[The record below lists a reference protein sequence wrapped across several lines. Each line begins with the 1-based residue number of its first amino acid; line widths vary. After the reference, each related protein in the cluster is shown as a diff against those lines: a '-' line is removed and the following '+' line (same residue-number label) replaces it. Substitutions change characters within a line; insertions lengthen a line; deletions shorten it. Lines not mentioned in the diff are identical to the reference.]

1 MIEPDSRHKPTAL
14 ELNQETARIAW
25 RELQRFFARGV
36 TVAVVPELDLLAV
49 ASEIA
54 RDNKTAVAAW
64 MQAGQVGVVSDL
76 LAQQWLDA
84 DAEVWSVVV
93 KPWVLVQAVAEV
105 RD

>member
-1 MIEPDSRHKPTAL
+1 MIESDSNHAPRAL
-14 ELNQETARIAW
+14 ELNQETARIPW

-36 TVAVVPELDLLAV
+36 TVAVEPELDLLAV

-54 RDNKTAVAAW
+54 GDNKAAVAAW

-93 KPWVLVQAVAEV
+93 KPWVLVQVVVEV
-105 RD
+105 QD